1 MGLTSSVTRHLG
13 QNMVVTLTSCVVGLR
28 GLWTDTHGTVKQ
40 LNLPKG
46 A

>member
-13 QNMVVTLTSCVVGLR
+13 QNMIVVGLR
-28 GLWTDTHGTVKQ
+28 GLWTDTHGAVKQ